1 MQKYFNLSRMPNFDT
16 SFRFISGKNGGN
28 VANGANRL
36 SGAGLFPCGF
46 KKILSIS
53 CLYQNIK
60 TSVSRKMHTFAA
72 VLSMTL
78 MRKYLFLLAMAIVAL
93 GFTACTDD
101 NPTQQGR
108 QPSGIDM
115 SNLDTSV
122 RPGDD
127 FYQYAC
133 GGWIKNNPLP
143 AAYSRYGSMEK
154 LAEENQT
161 RIKAV
166 LDNLQ
171 TGNFVAGSTEQKLAD
186 LYRMAM
192 DSQRRNQQGV
202 EPLMGIIRQMEQATT
217 VEQLFQIHLQL
228 IPENFYAFLTTF
240 FTADEKNSKMNILK
254 VKQGGIGM
262 GLKEYYLDTATADIR
277 EAYKQTIIK
286 MFRHFGFNEQQ
297 VSQKMANV
305 MHIETE
311 LAKVSR
317 SVTELRAPEANYNKM
332 SLAQF
337 NAAYPHIQLEK
348 LMNAM
353 GVQSAHIQEL
363 VVGQPEFCAGAD
375 QLIATM
381 SADEYRDYMEWIEI
395 SRYAEYLDD
404 TMEAIY
410 FDFYG
415 RMLSGRQQDYPLW
428 QRVMTQMDN
437 LMGEAV
443 GKLFVEKYFP
453 AAAKERML
461 ELVSNLQVA
470 LAQRIDAQDWMSDAT
485 KTAAKEKLA
494 AFIVKVGY
502 PDKWTDM
509 SALHIDNSKSYVENV
524 ILCTRFENA
533 ENVKR
538 RAGKPVDPT
547 RWGMTPQ
554 TVNAYYEPTT
564 NEISFPAAILQPPY
578 FDMEAD
584 DAINY
589 GAIGVI
595 IGHEMTHGF
604 DDAGRLY
611 DKDGNLNNWWTPD
624 DAAKF
629 QEKADMYADYF
640 DAIEVLPGL
649 HANGRMTLGENLA
662 DHGGLQ
668 VAWTAYHNAVKTPP
682 ATIDGF
688 TADQRF
694 FLSYAN
700 IWAQN
705 ITDAELRLRTTSD
718 VHSQGRW
725 RVNGALPHIDAW
737 YEVFGIKEGDKLF
750 VPKEKR
756 LQLW

>member
-1 MQKYFNLSRMPNFDT
+1 
-16 SFRFISGKNGGN
+16 
-28 VANGANRL
+28 
-36 SGAGLFPCGF
+36 
-46 KKILSIS
+46 
-53 CLYQNIK
+53 
-60 TSVSRKMHTFAA
+60 
-72 VLSMTL
+72 MT
-78 MRKYLFLLAMAIVAL
+78 RKYILQMAVAIMAL
-93 GFTACTDD
+93 GFTACSDNDD
-101 NPTQQGR
+101 NPTQQGL
-108 QPSGIDM
+108 QSSGIDM

-133 GGWIKNNPLP
+133 GGWMKNNPLP
-143 AAYSRYGSMEK
+143 AAYSRYGTMEM
-154 LAEENQT
+154 LEEENQT
-161 RIKAV
+161 RLKAI
-166 LDNLQ
+166 LDDLQ
-171 TGNFVAGSTEQKLAD
+171 TGSFAAGSTEQKLAD

-202 EPLMGIIRQMEQATT
+202 EPLMAIIRQMEQATT

-228 IPENFYAFLTTF
+228 VPENFYPFLTPRF
-240 FTADEKNSKMNILK
+240 AADEKNSKMNILK

-262 GLKEYYLDTATADIR
+262 VQKEYYLDTATAEIR
-277 EAYKQTIIK
+277 EAYKQTIAK
-286 MFRHFGFNEQQ
+286 MFLHFGFSEQQ
-297 VSQKMANV
+297 ASQKMENV
-305 MHIETE
+305 MHMETE

-317 SVTELRAPEANYNKM
+317 SHTELRDPEANYNKM
-332 SLAQF
+332 SLTQF

-353 GVQSAHIQEL
+353 GVQPANIQEL

-375 QLIATM
+375 KLMAEM

-395 SRYAEYLDD
+395 IDYADFLDD
-404 TMEAIY
+404 TTEAIY
-410 FDFYG
+410 FDFFG
-415 RMLSGRQQDYPLW
+415 RVLSGRQQDYPLW
-428 QRVMTQMDN
+428 QRVMMQMDD
-437 LMGEAV
+437 LVGEAV

-461 ELVSNLQVA
+461 KLVSNLQSA
-470 LAQRIDAQDWMSDAT
+470 LAQRIDAQDWMSAT
-485 KTAAKEKLA
+485 TKAAAKEKLA

-524 ILCTRFENA
+524 IQCNRFWNA

-538 RAGKPVDPT
+538 KAGKPVDPT
-547 RWGMTPQ
+547 EWQMTPQ

-564 NEISFPAAILQPPY
+564 NEICFPAAILQPPF

-589 GAIGVI
+589 GAIGVV

-604 DDAGRLY
+604 DDEGRLY
-611 DKDGNLNNWWTPD
+611 DKDGNLHDWWTPD

-649 HANGRMTLGENLA
+649 HANGRMTLGENMA

-668 VAWTAYHNAVKTPP
+668 VAVTAYHNAVETPP

-688 TADQRF
+688 TSDQRF

-700 IWAQN
+700 LWAQN
-705 ITDAELRLRTTSD
+705 ITDAELRHRTTSD
-718 VHSQGRW
+718 IHSQGRW

-737 YEVFGIKEGDKLF
+737 YEAFGIKEGDKLF
-750 VPKEKR
+750 IPKNKR
-756 LQLW
+756 LKLW

>member
-1 MQKYFNLSRMPNFDT
+1 M
-16 SFRFISGKNGGN
+16 
-28 VANGANRL
+28 
-36 SGAGLFPCGF
+36 
-46 KKILSIS
+46 
-53 CLYQNIK
+53 
-60 TSVSRKMHTFAA
+60 
-72 VLSMTL
+72 
-78 MRKYLFLLAMAIVAL
+78 
-93 GFTACTDD
+93 
-101 NPTQQGR
+101 
-108 QPSGIDM
+108 
-115 SNLDTSV
+115 
-122 RPGDD
+122 
-127 FYQYAC
+127 
-133 GGWIKNNPLP
+133 
-143 AAYSRYGSMEK
+143 
-154 LAEENQT
+154 
-161 RIKAV
+161 KA
-166 LDNLQ
+166 
-171 TGNFVAGSTEQKLAD
+171 
-186 LYRMAM
+186 RC
-192 DSQRRNQQGV
+192 GV
-202 EPLMGIIRQMEQATT
+202 EPLMGIIDQMEQATT

-228 IPENFYAFLTTF
+228 VPEKFYAFIVTSF
-240 FTADEKNSKMNILK
+240 AADEKNATQNILK
-254 VKQGGIGM
+254 VKQYGIGM
-262 GLKEYYLDTATADIR
+262 GQKEYYLDATTVEIR

-297 VSQKMANV
+297 ALQKMANV

-317 SVTELRAPEANYNKM
+317 TKTELRAPEANYNKM

-348 LMNAM
+348 LMSAM
-353 GVQSAHIQEL
+353 NVPSDCIQEL
-363 VVGQPEFCAGAD
+363 VVCQPEFCVGAD

-395 SRYAEYLDD
+395 KGYAEYLDD
-404 TMEAIY
+404 TTEAIY
-410 FDFYG
+410 FDFFG
-415 RMLSGRQQDYPLW
+415 RVMSGRQQDYPLW
-428 QRVMTQMDN
+428 QRVSTQMDN

-461 ELVSNLQVA
+461 KLVGNLQAA
-470 LAQRIDAQDWMSDAT
+470 LAQRIDAQDWMSAAT
-485 KTAAKEKLA
+485 KAAAKEKLA

-509 SALHIDNSKSYVENV
+509 SALHIDNSKSYAENV
-524 ILCTRFENA
+524 MLCKRYWNA
-533 ENVKR
+533 ENVR
-538 RAGKPVDPT
+538 RKAGKPVDPT
-547 RWGMTPQ
+547 EWQMTPQ

-564 NEISFPAAILQPPY
+564 NEICFPAGILQPPY

-604 DDAGRLY
+604 DDEGRLY
-611 DKDGNLNNWWTPD
+611 DEDGNLHDWWMPD

-629 QEKADMYADYF
+629 QEKANMYADFF

-668 VAWTAYHNAVKTPP
+668 VAWTAYKNATQAQPLPV
-682 ATIDGF
+682 IDGL

-705 ITDAELRLRTTSD
+705 ITDAELRHRTTSD

-737 YEVFGIKEGDKLF
+737 YDAFGIKEGDKLF
-750 VPKEKR
+750 IPKERR

>member
-1 MQKYFNLSRMPNFDT
+1 MK
-16 SFRFISGKNGGN
+16 KN
-28 VANGANRL
+28 
-36 SGAGLFPCGF
+36 
-46 KKILSIS
+46 
-53 CLYQNIK
+53 
-60 TSVSRKMHTFAA
+60 
-72 VLSMTL
+72 
-78 MRKYLFLLAMAIVAL
+78 LFLMTMAIMVL

-101 NPTQQGR
+101 NPTQQG
-108 QPSGIDM
+108 
-115 SNLDTSV
+115 
-122 RPGDD
+122 
-127 FYQYAC
+127 
-133 GGWIKNNPLP
+133 
-143 AAYSRYGSMEK
+143 
-154 LAEENQT
+154 
-161 RIKAV
+161 
-166 LDNLQ
+166 
-171 TGNFVAGSTEQKLAD
+171 
-186 LYRMAM
+186 
-192 DSQRRNQQGV
+192 V
-202 EPLMGIIRQMEQATT
+202 EPLMGIIDQMEQATT

-228 IPENFYAFLTTF
+228 VPEKFYAFIVTSF
-240 FTADEKNSKMNILK
+240 AADEKNATQNILK
-254 VKQGGIGM
+254 VKQYGIGM
-262 GLKEYYLDTATADIR
+262 GQKEYYLDATTVEIR

-297 VSQKMANV
+297 ALQKMANV

-317 SVTELRAPEANYNKM
+317 TKTELRAPEANYNKM

-348 LMNAM
+348 LMSAM
-353 GVQSAHIQEL
+353 NVPSDCIQEL
-363 VVGQPEFCAGAD
+363 VVCQPEFCVGAD

-395 SRYAEYLDD
+395 KGYAEYLDD
-404 TMEAIY
+404 TTEAIY
-410 FDFYG
+410 FDFFG
-415 RMLSGRQQDYPLW
+415 RVMSGRQQDYPLW
-428 QRVMTQMDN
+428 QRVSTQMDN

-461 ELVSNLQVA
+461 KLVGNLQAA
-470 LAQRIDAQDWMSDAT
+470 LAQRIDAQDWMSAAT
-485 KTAAKEKLA
+485 KAAAKEKLA

-509 SALHIDNSKSYVENV
+509 SALHIDNSKSYVEN
-524 ILCTRFENA
+524 IMQCARFWNA
-533 ENVKR
+533 ENVR
-538 RAGKPVDPT
+538 RKAGKPVDPT
-547 RWGMTPQ
+547 EWQMTPQ

-564 NEISFPAAILQPPY
+564 NEICFPAGILQPPY

-604 DDAGRLY
+604 DDEGRLY
-611 DKDGNLNNWWTPD
+611 DKDGNLHDWWMPD

-629 QEKADMYADYF
+629 QEKANMYADFF

-668 VAWTAYHNAVKTPP
+668 VAWTAYKNATQAQPLPV
-682 ATIDGF
+682 IDGL

-705 ITDAELRLRTTSD
+705 ITDAELRHRTTSD

-737 YEVFGIKEGDKLF
+737 YDAFGIKEGDKLF
-750 VPKEKR
+750 IPKERR

>member
-1 MQKYFNLSRMPNFDT
+1 MK
-16 SFRFISGKNGGN
+16 KN
-28 VANGANRL
+28 
-36 SGAGLFPCGF
+36 
-46 KKILSIS
+46 
-53 CLYQNIK
+53 
-60 TSVSRKMHTFAA
+60 
-72 VLSMTL
+72 
-78 MRKYLFLLAMAIVAL
+78 LFLMTMAIMVL

-101 NPTQQGR
+101 NPTQQGA
-108 QPSGIDM
+108 QTSGIDM

-133 GGWIKNNPLP
+133 GGWMKNNPLP
-143 AAYSRYGSMEK
+143 AAYSRYGSSEK
-154 LAEENQT
+154 LSEDNPA
-161 RIKAV
+161 RLKAI
-166 LDNLQ
+166 LDDLQ

-202 EPLMGIIRQMEQATT
+202 EPLMGIIDQMEQATT

-228 IPENFYAFLTTF
+228 VPEKFYAFIVTSF
-240 FTADEKNSKMNILK
+240 AADEKNATQNILK
-254 VKQGGIGM
+254 VKQYGIGM
-262 GLKEYYLDTATADIR
+262 GQKEYYLDATTVEIR

-297 VSQKMANV
+297 ALQKMANV

-317 SVTELRAPEANYNKM
+317 TKTELRDPEANYNKM

-337 NAAYPHIQLEK
+337 NTAYPHIQLEK
-348 LMNAM
+348 LMSAM
-353 GVQSAHIQEL
+353 NVPSDCIQEL
-363 VVGQPEFCAGAD
+363 VVCQPEFCVGAD

-395 SRYAEYLDD
+395 KGYAEYLDD
-404 TMEAIY
+404 TTEAIY
-410 FDFYG
+410 FDFFG
-415 RMLSGRQQDYPLW
+415 RVMSGRQQDYPLW
-428 QRVMTQMDN
+428 QRVSTQMDN

-461 ELVSNLQVA
+461 KLVGNLQAA
-470 LAQRIDAQDWMSDAT
+470 LAQRIDAQDWMSAAT
-485 KTAAKEKLA
+485 KAAAKEKLA

-509 SALHIDNSKSYVENV
+509 SALHIDNSKSYVEN
-524 ILCTRFENA
+524 IMQCARFWNA
-533 ENVKR
+533 ENVR
-538 RAGKPVDPT
+538 RKAGKPVDPT
-547 RWGMTPQ
+547 EWQMTPQ

-564 NEISFPAAILQPPY
+564 NEICFPAGILQPPY

-604 DDAGRLY
+604 DDEGRLY
-611 DKDGNLNNWWTPD
+611 DKDGNLHDWWTPD

-629 QEKADMYADYF
+629 QEKANMYADFF

-668 VAWTAYHNAVKTPP
+668 VAWTAYKNATQAQPLPV
-682 ATIDGF
+682 IDGL

-705 ITDAELRLRTTSD
+705 ITDAELRHRTTSD

-737 YEVFGIKEGDKLF
+737 YDAFGIKEGDKLF
-750 VPKEKR
+750 IPKERR

>member
-1 MQKYFNLSRMPNFDT
+1 MK
-16 SFRFISGKNGGN
+16 KN
-28 VANGANRL
+28 
-36 SGAGLFPCGF
+36 
-46 KKILSIS
+46 
-53 CLYQNIK
+53 
-60 TSVSRKMHTFAA
+60 
-72 VLSMTL
+72 
-78 MRKYLFLLAMAIVAL
+78 LFLMAMAIMAL

-101 NPTQQGR
+101 NPTQQGA
-108 QPSGIDM
+108 QTSGIDI

-133 GGWIKNNPLP
+133 GGWIKTHPLP
-143 AAYSRYGSMEK
+143 PAYSRYGSSER
-154 LAEENQT
+154 LVEENQT
-161 RIKAV
+161 RLKAI
-166 LDNLQ
+166 LDDLQ

-192 DSQRRNQQGV
+192 DSLRRNQQGV
-202 EPLMGIIRQMEQATT
+202 EPLMDIINQMEQATT

-228 IPENFYAFLTTF
+228 VPENFYAFIVTSF
-240 FTADEKNSKMNILK
+240 AADEKNATQNILK
-254 VKQGGIGM
+254 VKQSGIGM
-262 GLKEYYLDTATADIR
+262 DQKEYYLDAATVDIR
-277 EAYKQTIIK
+277 EAYKQTIVK

-297 VSQKMANV
+297 ASQKMANV
-305 MHIETE
+305 LRMETE

-317 SVTELRAPEANYNKM
+317 TKTELRDPEANYNKM

-337 NAAYPHIQLEK
+337 NTAYPHIQLEK
-348 LMNAM
+348 LMSAM
-353 GVQSAHIQEL
+353 NVPSDCIQEL

-395 SRYAEYLDD
+395 KGYAEYLDD
-404 TMEAIY
+404 TTEAIY

-415 RMLSGRQQDYPLW
+415 RVMSGRQQDYPLW
-428 QRVMTQMDN
+428 QRVSTQMDN

-443 GKLFVEKYFP
+443 GKMFVEKYFP

-461 ELVSNLQVA
+461 KLVGNLQTA
-470 LAQRIDAQDWMSDAT
+470 LAQRIDAQNWMSAAT
-485 KTAAKEKLA
+485 KAAAKEKLA

-509 SALHIDNSKSYVENV
+509 SALHIDNSKSYVEN
-524 ILCTRFENA
+524 IMQCARFWNA
-533 ENVKR
+533 EHVR
-538 RAGKPVDPT
+538 RKAGKPVDPT
-547 RWGMTPQ
+547 EWQMTPQ

-564 NEISFPAAILQPPY
+564 NEICFPAGILQPPY

-584 DAINY
+584 DVINY

-604 DDAGRLY
+604 DDEGRLY
-611 DKDGNLNNWWTPD
+611 DKDGNLHDWWTPD

-629 QEKADMYADYF
+629 QEKADMYADFF

-668 VAWTAYHNAVKTPP
+668 VSWTAYHNAVKTPT

-705 ITDAELRLRTTSD
+705 ITDAELRHRTTSD

-737 YEVFGIKEGDKLF
+737 YDAFGIKEGDKLF
-750 VPKEKR
+750 IPKERR

>member
-1 MQKYFNLSRMPNFDT
+1 MK
-16 SFRFISGKNGGN
+16 KN
-28 VANGANRL
+28 
-36 SGAGLFPCGF
+36 
-46 KKILSIS
+46 
-53 CLYQNIK
+53 
-60 TSVSRKMHTFAA
+60 
-72 VLSMTL
+72 
-78 MRKYLFLLAMAIVAL
+78 LFLMTMAIMVL

-101 NPTQQGR
+101 NPTQQGA
-108 QPSGIDM
+108 QTSGIDM

-133 GGWIKNNPLP
+133 GGWMKNNPLP
-143 AAYSRYGSMEK
+143 AAYSRYGSSEK
-154 LAEENQT
+154 LSEDNQA
-161 RIKAV
+161 RLKAI
-166 LDNLQ
+166 LDDLQ

-202 EPLMGIIRQMEQATT
+202 EPLMGIIDQMEQATT

-228 IPENFYAFLTTF
+228 VPEKFYAFIVTSF
-240 FTADEKNSKMNILK
+240 AADEKNATQNILK
-254 VKQGGIGM
+254 VKQYGIGM
-262 GLKEYYLDTATADIR
+262 GQKEYYLDATTVEIR

-297 VSQKMANV
+297 ALQKMANV

-317 SVTELRAPEANYNKM
+317 TKTELRDPEANYNKM

-348 LMNAM
+348 LMSAM
-353 GVQSAHIQEL
+353 NVPSDCIQEL
-363 VVGQPEFCAGAD
+363 VVCQPEFCVGAD

-395 SRYAEYLDD
+395 KGYAEYLDD
-404 TMEAIY
+404 TTEAIY
-410 FDFYG
+410 FDFFG
-415 RMLSGRQQDYPLW
+415 RVMSGRQQDYPLW
-428 QRVMTQMDN
+428 QRVSTQMDN

-461 ELVSNLQVA
+461 KLVGNLQAA
-470 LAQRIDAQDWMSDAT
+470 LAQRIDAQDWMSAAT
-485 KTAAKEKLA
+485 KAAAKEKLA

-509 SALHIDNSKSYVENV
+509 SALHIDNSKSYVEN
-524 ILCTRFENA
+524 IMQCARFWNA
-533 ENVKR
+533 ENVR
-538 RAGKPVDPT
+538 RKAGKPVDPT
-547 RWGMTPQ
+547 EWQMMPQ

-564 NEISFPAAILQPPY
+564 NEICFPAGILQPPY

-604 DDAGRLY
+604 DDEGRLY
-611 DKDGNLNNWWTPD
+611 DKDGNLHDWWMPD

-629 QEKADMYADYF
+629 QEKANMYADFF

-668 VAWTAYHNAVKTPP
+668 VAWTAYKNATQAQPLPV
-682 ATIDGF
+682 IDGL
-688 TADQRF
+688 TADKRF

-705 ITDAELRLRTTSD
+705 ITDAELRHRTTSD

-737 YEVFGIKEGDKLF
+737 YDAFGIKEGDKLF
-750 VPKEKR
+750 IPKERR

>member
-1 MQKYFNLSRMPNFDT
+1 
-16 SFRFISGKNGGN
+16 
-28 VANGANRL
+28 
-36 SGAGLFPCGF
+36 
-46 KKILSIS
+46 
-53 CLYQNIK
+53 
-60 TSVSRKMHTFAA
+60 
-72 VLSMTL
+72 
-78 MRKYLFLLAMAIVAL
+78 MRKLLYLMTTAIVAL
-93 GFTACTDD
+93 GFTACSDNDD
-101 NPTQQGR
+101 NPTQQGP
-108 QPSGIDM
+108 QTTGIDM

-143 AAYSRYGSMEK
+143 AAYSRYGSSER
-154 LAEENQT
+154 LSEENQV
-161 RIKAV
+161 RINAI
-166 LDNLQ
+166 LDELQ
-171 TGNFVAGSTEQKLAD
+171 TGNFAAGSTEQKLAD
-186 LYRMAM
+186 LYRLAM

-202 EPLMGIIRQMEQATT
+202 EPLMGIIGQMEQATT

-228 IPENFYAFLTTF
+228 VPEKFYAFLITNF
-240 FTADEKNSKMNILK
+240 AADVKNSKMNILM
-254 VKQGGIGM
+254 VNQGGIGM
-262 GLKEYYLDTATADIR
+262 GLKEYYLDDATANIR
-277 EAYKQTIIK
+277 EAYKQTIVK
-286 MFRHFGFNEQQ
+286 MFRHFGFTEQQ
-297 VSQKMANV
+297 ASQKMANI
-305 MHIETE
+305 MHMETE
-311 LAKVSR
+311 LAKVSH
-317 SVTELRAPEANYNKM
+317 SLTELRDPEANYNKM

-337 NAAYPHIQLEK
+337 NATYPHIQLEK

-353 GVQSAHIQEL
+353 NVPSDCIQNL
-363 VVGQPEFCAGAD
+363 VVGQPDYCAGAD
-375 QLIATM
+375 QLMAEM

-395 SRYAEYLDD
+395 RGYAGYLDD
-404 TMEAIY
+404 TTEAIY
-410 FDFYG
+410 FDFVG
-415 RMLSGRQQDYPLW
+415 RVMSGRQQDYPLW
-428 QRVMTQMDN
+428 QRVSMQMDN

-443 GKLFVEKYFP
+443 GKMFVEKYFP

-461 ELVSNLQVA
+461 RLVSNLQMA
-470 LAQRIDAQDWMSDAT
+470 LAQRIDAQDWMSAAT
-485 KTAAKEKLA
+485 KAAAKDKLN
-494 AFIVKVGY
+494 AFLVKVGY

-509 SALHIDNSKSYVENV
+509 STLHIDNSKSYVENV
-524 ILCTRFENA
+524 IECFRFRNA
-533 ENVKR
+533 ELVRK

-547 RWGMTPQ
+547 EWRMTPQ

-564 NEISFPAAILQPPY
+564 NEICFPAAILQPPY

-604 DDAGRLY
+604 DDEGRLY
-611 DKDGNLNNWWTPD
+611 DKDGNLNDWWAPE

-640 DAIEVLPGL
+640 NAIEVLPGL
-649 HANGRMTLGENLA
+649 NANGRMTLGENLA

-668 VAWTAYHNAVKTPP
+668 VAWTACHNVIETPS

-705 ITDAELRLRTTSD
+705 ITDAELRRRTASD

-737 YEVFGIKEGDKLF
+737 YEAFGVKEGDKLF
-750 VPKEKR
+750 IPKEKR